1 MVFLSAS
8 PVCFFNLSLPF
19 GFVNLYLQGHPQ
31 FSFVCHSK
39 MNLFYFMVLQLQ
51 SCLHPASCLPHR
63 LHTSWKHLVV
73 FFWCENAIQG
83 RKKVASS
90 LDTSAETKVAAAST
104 LSAHNSEKLFSWLC
118 SAVFSAWS
126 SCSFHHNYGA
136 FHTLTSLSIKEADW
150 LWVKKRASS
159 KRFWLGGWWRRR
171 SKISELEFGNLS
183 KVIFS
188 LRSRPA
194 VNIHTGG
201 EHQWARCVIPPSLRS
216 VGAMTFI

>member
-1 MVFLSAS
+1 MRIRCTAHGCTPAARLHWAVWGSPGHCDSTLSSLQHLSSSVACVFFPFDFDRLVLMFSYTLVLDMVFLSAS

-19 GFVNLYLQGHPQ
+19 GFVNLYLRGHPQ
-31 FSFVCHSK
+31 FSFVCGSK
-39 MNLFYFMVLQLQ
+39 MNLFYFLVLQLQ
-51 SCLHPASCLPHR
+51 SCLHLASCLPHR
-63 LHTSWKHLVV
+63 LHTSWQHLVV

-83 RKKVASS
+83 KKKKKVASS

-150 LWVKKRASS
+150 LWV
-159 KRFWLGGWWRRR
+159 
-171 SKISELEFGNLS
+171 
-183 KVIFS
+183 
-188 LRSRPA
+188 
-194 VNIHTGG
+194 
-201 EHQWARCVIPPSLRS
+201 
-216 VGAMTFI
+216 